1 MIFERDG
8 KTPQEF
14 PLHRRSPQR
23 RSGYVFVY
31 FAMLSFALLAV
42 AALTIDMGFVV
53 LTRRQMQ
60 TGVDPAV
67 LDGLRFRDAYPP
79 QWIDPGTGSLAASIV
94 SAIQAET
101 GNSSTPTQDEIRRW
115 AAQQMVVNTFDD
127 DLNTADGDTSNFGA
141 GPVISFENSPG
152 IPGEGQDIAASQT
165 ILIGSPYVYKPSDA
179 QSPSD
184 QSQWHFWMN
193 EVNNTEGDIV
203 GGNYTYTSSNYNPAV
218 TPVVEDDAYN
228 RVDFQPV
235 ASTASPPAAS
245 FLVRLKRSNEEPI
258 PSVFSTG
265 PTLPYLFG
273 WGSMIQ
279 TQATQSGTVWAK
291 SQGITARAT
300 GIANATPA
308 LFVGGPSAQYNVA
321 GPAQPGYG
329 GVGVLGQ
336 PPNINYEMAGAAPLA
351 LSTSFWSAWAG
362 TNSPLGVQVNDDGT
376 LTATS
381 GPSSRQLIGM
391 VIRVTY
397 LAQAVGASD
406 TTIDIVSPAGFP
418 VEQFQLAIISN
429 GQVEQ
434 MLVPQASNQTS
445 FNTTTWTVARGINGT
460 TAISHSAGD
469 MVVQLSGASLGQTVT
484 YPSTDDPN
492 NSTRMQNQSYPPPDS
507 TNQTAVYA
515 PLYASATQAPGV
527 NWIVAFGAVNLSV
540 TSSGPPVQFTLS
552 SASPVTNSGYVAPA
566 NAMGV
571 PSSLYGALN
580 LLALDQNDSNTLLT
594 TLYQATAGVTMSV
607 LAPTLVR
614 SE

>member
-1 MIFERDG
+1 
-8 KTPQEF
+8 
-14 PLHRRSPQR
+14 
-23 RSGYVFVY
+23 
-31 FAMLSFALLAV
+31 MLSFALLAI
-42 AALTIDMGFVV
+42 AALTIDLGLVV

-60 TGVDPAV
+60 TGVDPAA

-79 QWIDPGTGSLAASIV
+79 QWIDPSTGSLAASIV
-94 SAIQAET
+94 SAIQSET
-101 GNSSTPTQDEIRRW
+101 GNSSAPTQDEIRRW

-127 DLNTADGDTSNFGA
+127 DLNTADGDSSNFGA
-141 GPVISFENSPG
+141 GPVISFEDSPG
-152 IPGEGQDIAASQT
+152 IPDEFQDIAASQT
-165 ILIGSPYVYKPSDA
+165 LTIGSPSVYKPSDA

-184 QSQWHFWMN
+184 QLQWHFWMN
-193 EVNNTEGDIV
+193 EFNTTAGDMV
-203 GGNYTYTSSNYNPAV
+203 DGNYTYTYSNYDPAV

-235 ASTASPPAAS
+235 ASTGSPPAAS

-265 PTLPYLFG
+265 PALPHLFG
-273 WGSMIQ
+273 RGSMIQ
-279 TQATQSGTVWAK
+279 TQATPSGTVWAK
-291 SQGITARAT
+291 SQGITVRAT

-329 GVGVLGQ
+329 GVGILGQ
-336 PPNINYEMAGAAPLA
+336 PPNINYEVAGAAPLA

-362 TNSPLGVQVNDDGT
+362 TNSPVGVQVNNDGT

-381 GPSSRQLIGM
+381 GPSSGDVIGM

-397 LAQAVGASD
+397 LAQALGASD
-406 TTIDIVSPAGFP
+406 TTINIVSPAGFP

-445 FNTTTWTVARGINGT
+445 FNTTTWTVARGLNGT

-469 MVVQLSGASLGQTVT
+469 MVVQLSGASFGQTVT

-527 NWIVAFGAVNLSV
+527 NWVVAFGAVNLSV
-540 TSSGPPVQFTLS
+540 TSSAPPVQFTLS
-552 SASPVTNSGYVAPA
+552 SASPATNNGYIAPV
-566 NAMGV
+566 NAMRV
-571 PSSLYGALN
+571 PCSVYGAIN
-580 LLALDQNDSNTLLT
+580 LLTLDQNNSNTLLT